1 MSDMFEKVTGDTDP
15 ITKIAKMI
23 PGFGGYLDRQQRRAA
38 DKLLRESI
46 ADKYEI
52 LWKRVGNLQQDL
64 VSQGEISVID
74 EIDTAATKLRTF
86 IDKLRTAS
94 YGYSGFFDAVKVN
107 EEELGKLYNFD
118 MALLENLDEVSRAID
133 NVEQSIGTEGLPA
146 AIRHLVT
153 LTRDLVVTV
162 DQRSEVI
169 TSA

>member
-1 MSDMFEKVTGDTDP
+1 MSDFYDKVTGDTDP
-15 ITKIAKMI
+15 ITKIASKI
-23 PGFGGYLDRQQRRAA
+23 PGFGGYIERQQRRAA
-38 DKLLRESI
+38 DKLLRESV
-46 ADKYEI
+46 ADQYEI

-64 VSQGEISVID
+64 VSQGEITVLD
-74 EIDTAATKLRTF
+74 DIDTAATKLRTF

-94 YGYSGFFDAVKVN
+94 YGYAGFFDAVKIN
-107 EEELGKLYNFD
+107 QEELAKLYNFD
-118 MALLENLDEVSRAID
+118 MALLGNADEVSRAID